1 MAEKHRRRA
10 HVRRLL
16 QEHEVSSQEQLSALL
31 AAQGIDCTQATLSR
45 DLQDM
50 GITRERG
57 PSGFRYRL
65 DNRARYRK
73 ALREVV
79 GMEITT
85 VHHNTVMVIIRTLNG
100 RAEGVAGFLDA
111 WDNPDILGTV
121 AGDDTVFVAPT
132 HPSRCEA
139 LAAAIRALADGEED
153 SP

>member
-10 HVRRLL
+10 HIRRIL

-31 AAQGIDCTQATLSR
+31 AADGVECTQATLSR
-45 DLQDM
+45 DLHDM
-50 GITRERG
+50 GIARERG
-57 PSGFRYRL
+57 PGGFRYRI
-65 DNRARYRK
+65 DNRARYMK
-73 ALREVV
+73 VLREVV

-85 VHHNTVMVIIRTLNG
+85 VQHNTVMVVIRTLNG

-132 HPSRCEA
+132 HPDRCES

-153 SP
+153 L